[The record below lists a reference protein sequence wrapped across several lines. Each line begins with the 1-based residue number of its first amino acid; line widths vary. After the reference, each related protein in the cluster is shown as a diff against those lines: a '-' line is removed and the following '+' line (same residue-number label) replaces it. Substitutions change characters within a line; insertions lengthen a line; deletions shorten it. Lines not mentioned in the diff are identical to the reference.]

1 MLCALFDIKAIA
13 LELGFQKMC
22 IFFMAT
28 NNNNV
33 EKNLFYEAIIGEAKL

>member
-13 LELGFQKMC
+13 LELVFQKMC

-33 EKNLFYEAIIGEAKL
+33 KKPFFMRP

>member
-13 LELGFQKMC
+13 ELGFQKYVH
-22 IFFMAT
+22 FFMAT

-33 EKNLFYEAIIGEAKL
+33 KKPFFYEAIIGEAKLW